1 MLTPIEKIRIKQWDE
16 RKSDH
21 DDDLMSLGAVRML
34 LDAKE
39 AEWKEQVWTAIDKKQ
54 EEAIAMQNE
63 DFLGA
68 YDSFKESFMNGL
80 EEAKDILN
88 LL

>member
-39 AEWKEQVWTAIDKKQ
+39 AEPARLAKLAFATVP
-54 EEAIAMQNE
+54 NV
-63 DFLGA
+63 
-68 YDSFKESFMNGL
+68 ESDTR
-80 EEAKDILN
+80 A
-88 LL
+88 